1 MRIGSWE
8 LQSIRNKILRDLYS
22 PEEEKHN
29 KRKTEIVRKNREYYI
44 DPFLQIALS
53 LPEELIDEHKDF
65 VTEIK
70 YSSPTIEKLECG
82 TGDHGDTSKFT
93 VNESWTYSND
103 VAVINPVKKG
113 NTTGYSQNQPAPQP
127 LDPRLKDITDQLCEE
142 IIALSIKRKE
152 THDYLV
158 ATTHKYTGSLQL
170 RKEWP
175 ASFHKYLPPEPIKV
189 AKPAKETKKVAVDL
203 HDMALPDHIHETM
216 TNNLLE
222 GD

>member
-8 LQSIRNKILRDLYS
+8 LQSIRNQILRDLYS
-22 PEEEKHN
+22 PEEEKHD

-44 DPFLQIALS
+44 EPFAEIVQS
-53 LPEELIDEHKDF
+53 LPEELIDEHRDF
-65 VTEIK
+65 ITKIK

-82 TGDHGDTSKFT
+82 TGDHGNTSKFT

-103 VAVINPVKKG
+103 VAVINPVEKRATSKSS
-113 NTTGYSQNQPAPQP
+113 YSQNQPAPQP
-127 LDPRLKDITDQLCEE
+127 LDPRLKDMTDQLCEE
-142 IIALSIKRKE
+142 IIALRIKRKE

-175 ASFHKYLPPEPIKV
+175 ASFHKYLPPEPVKV
-189 AKPAKETKKVAVDL
+189 AKSAKETKKVVVD
-203 HDMALPDHIHETM
+203 DVALPDHIHETM